1 MNEQEPDKVEEVI
14 KHAHIILPIM
24 GAFNMF
30 IMIAI
35 AIIVA

>member
-1 MNEQEPDKVEEVI
+1 MNEQESDKVEEVI
-14 KHAHIILPIM
+14 KYAHIILPIM

-35 AIIVA
+35 SIIVA